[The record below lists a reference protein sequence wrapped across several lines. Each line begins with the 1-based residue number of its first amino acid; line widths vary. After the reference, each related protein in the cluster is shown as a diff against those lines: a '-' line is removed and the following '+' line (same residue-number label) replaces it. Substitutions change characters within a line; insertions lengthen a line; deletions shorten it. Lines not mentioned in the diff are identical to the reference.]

1 MFFLPKF
8 SIILYHINMID
19 LEILKANRSEIIERL
34 NNRFIIDYKELVNK
48 VLNLEK
54 KRKELAKEIC
64 DVSRGINLLN
74 EDIFGLKKDN
84 KDASELINYLKE
96 RKKYLNECD
105 IKLKSIELDIKNTL
119 SNIPNIPNKGVPIG
133 SNSKDNV
140 VVYQTEINEKLIK
153 KPHYELIKEFDII
166 DFDLGVKLT
175 GAGFP
180 VYKGKGAKLQRA
192 LVNFFLDE
200 VTDSGFVEHEIPIVL
215 NEDSFFATGQ
225 LPDKEN
231 QMYKVDDNFFLIP
244 TAEVPLTNLYRNVI
258 VEEKS
263 LPIKLTGYSPCFR
276 REAGSWGKDVRG
288 LNRLH
293 QFDKVE
299 IVQIVKPEESYYTL
313 ETMRIVVERIVK
325 KLELPY
331 RVLKLCTGDLGFN
344 SAFTYDIEVY
354 SVGQDKWLEVSS
366 ISNFETYQSNRL
378 NLKYRNAS
386 GEKIL
391 LHTLNGSALALP
403 RILAAIL
410 EWNYDG
416 EKIFIPQVLHK
427 YTNFDFIDVK

>member
-1 MFFLPKF
+1 
-8 SIILYHINMID
+8 MIE
-19 LEILKANRSEIIERL
+19 LEILENYKDEVIRRL
-34 NNRFIIDYKELVNK
+34 NNRNIIDYSELVNSAIK
-48 VLNLEK
+48 LEK
-54 KRKELAKEIC
+54 KRKSLAKEIC
-64 DVSRGINLLN
+64 DISRGINLLN
-74 EDIFGLKKDN
+74 DEIYSLKKEN
-84 KDASELINYLKE
+84 KDTSELIEYLKE
-96 RKKYLNECD
+96 RKKYLSECSTNLKNIEID
-105 IKLKSIELDIKNTL
+105 IKKTL
-119 SNIPNIPNKGVPIG
+119 SNIPNIPYKSVPVGG
-133 SNSKDNV
+133 SSKENI
-140 VVYQTEINEKLIK
+140 VVYQTEIDEKLIK
-153 KPHYELIKEFDII
+153 KPHYELIKEFNII
-166 DFDLGVKLT
+166 DFDLGIKLT

-180 VYKGKGAKLQRA
+180 VYKGKGAKIQRA

-200 VTDSGFVEHEIPIVL
+200 VTNSGYVEHEIPIVL

-231 QMYKVDDNFFLIP
+231 QMYRVDDNFFLIL

-258 VEEKS
+258 VEEDS

-299 IVQIVKPEESYYTL
+299 IVQIVKPEESYFTL
-313 ETMRIVVERIVK
+313 ETMRIVVEKIVK

-331 RVLKLCTGDLGFN
+331 RILKLCTGDLGFN
-344 SAFTYDIEVY
+344 SAFTYDLEVY
-354 SVGQDKWLEVSS
+354 SVGQDKWLEASS

-378 NLKYRNAS
+378 NLKYRNTVS

-416 EKIFIPQVLHK
+416 EKIIIPQVLRK
-427 YTNFDFIDVK
+427 YTNFDLIEKF

>member
-1 MFFLPKF
+1 
-8 SIILYHINMID
+8 MIE
-19 LEILKANRSEIIERL
+19 LEILENYKDEVIRRL
-34 NNRFIIDYKELVNK
+34 NNRNIIDYTELVNSAIK
-48 VLNLEK
+48 LEK
-54 KRKELAKEIC
+54 KRKSLAKEVC
-64 DVSRGINLLN
+64 DISRGINLLN
-74 EDIFGLKKDN
+74 DEIYSLKKEN
-84 KDASELINYLKE
+84 KDTSELIEYLKE
-96 RKKYLNECD
+96 RKKYLSECSTNLKNIEID
-105 IKLKSIELDIKNTL
+105 IKKTL
-119 SNIPNIPNKGVPIG
+119 SNIPNIPYKSVPVG
-133 SNSKDNV
+133 ASSKENI
-140 VVYQTEINEKLIK
+140 VVYQTEIDEKLIR
-153 KPHYELIKEFDII
+153 KPHYELIKEFNII
-166 DFDLGVKLT
+166 DFDLGIKLT

-180 VYKGKGAKLQRA
+180 VYKGKGAKIQRA

-200 VTDSGFVEHEIPIVL
+200 VTNSGYVEHEIPIVL

-231 QMYKVDDNFFLIP
+231 QMYRVDDNFFLIP

-258 VEEKS
+258 VEEDS

-299 IVQIVKPEESYYTL
+299 IVQIVKPEESYFTL
-313 ETMRIVVERIVK
+313 ETMRIVVEKIVK

-331 RVLKLCTGDLGFN
+331 RILKLCTGDLGFN
-344 SAFTYDIEVY
+344 SAFTYDLEVY
-354 SVGQDKWLEVSS
+354 SVGQDKWLEASS
-366 ISNFETYQSNRL
+366 ISNFETYQANRL
-378 NLKYRNAS
+378 NLKYRNAVS

-416 EKIFIPQVLHK
+416 EKIIIPQVLRK
-427 YTNFDFIDVK
+427 YTNFDLIEKF

>member
-1 MFFLPKF
+1 
-8 SIILYHINMID
+8 MIE
-19 LEILKANRSEIIERL
+19 LEILENYKDEVIRRL
-34 NNRFIIDYKELVNK
+34 NNRNIIDYSELVNSAIK
-48 VLNLEK
+48 LEK
-54 KRKELAKEIC
+54 KRKSLAKEVC
-64 DVSRGINLLN
+64 DISRGINLLN
-74 EDIFGLKKDN
+74 DEIYSLKKEN
-84 KDASELINYLKE
+84 KDTSELIEYLKE
-96 RKKYLNECD
+96 RKKYLSECSTNLKNIEID
-105 IKLKSIELDIKNTL
+105 IKKTL
-119 SNIPNIPNKGVPIG
+119 SNIPNIPYKSVPVG
-133 SNSKDNV
+133 ASSKENI
-140 VVYQTEINEKLIK
+140 VVYQTEIDEKLVK
-153 KPHYELIKEFDII
+153 KPHYELIKEFNII
-166 DFDLGVKLT
+166 DFDLGIKLT

-180 VYKGKGAKLQRA
+180 VYKGKGAKIQRA

-200 VTDSGFVEHEIPIVL
+200 VTNSGYVEHEIPIVL

-231 QMYKVDDNFFLIP
+231 QMYRVDDNFFLIP

-258 VEEKS
+258 VEEDS

-299 IVQIVKPEESYYTL
+299 IVQIVKPEESYFTL
-313 ETMRIVVERIVK
+313 ETMRIVVEKIVK

-331 RVLKLCTGDLGFN
+331 RILKLCTGDLGFN
-344 SAFTYDIEVY
+344 SAFTYDLEVY
-354 SVGQDKWLEVSS
+354 SVGQDKWLEASS
-366 ISNFETYQSNRL
+366 ISNFETYQANRL
-378 NLKYRNAS
+378 NLKYRNAVS

-416 EKIFIPQVLHK
+416 EKIIIPQVLRK
-427 YTNFDFIDVK
+427 YTNFDLIEKF

>member
-34 NNRFIIDYKELVNK
+34 NNRFIIDYTELVNK

-96 RKKYLNECD
+96 RKKYLNECE

-231 QMYKVDDNFFLIP
+231 QMYRVDDNFFLIP

-258 VEEKS
+258 EFVIPS
-263 LPIKLTGYSPCFR
+263 FYFSYS
-276 REAGSWGKDVRG
+276 
-288 LNRLH
+288 
-293 QFDKVE
+293 
-299 IVQIVKPEESYYTL
+299 
-313 ETMRIVVERIVK
+313 
-325 KLELPY
+325 
-331 RVLKLCTGDLGFN
+331 
-344 SAFTYDIEVY
+344 
-354 SVGQDKWLEVSS
+354 
-366 ISNFETYQSNRL
+366 
-378 NLKYRNAS
+378 
-386 GEKIL
+386 
-391 LHTLNGSALALP
+391 
-403 RILAAIL
+403 
-410 EWNYDG
+410 
-416 EKIFIPQVLHK
+416 
-427 YTNFDFIDVK
+427 

>member
-1 MFFLPKF
+1 
-8 SIILYHINMID
+8 MIE
-19 LEILKANRSEIIERL
+19 LEILENYKDEVIRRL
-34 NNRFIIDYKELVNK
+34 NNRNIIDYSELVNSAIK
-48 VLNLEK
+48 LEK
-54 KRKELAKEIC
+54 KRKSLAKEIC
-64 DVSRGINLLN
+64 DISRGINLLN
-74 EDIFGLKKDN
+74 DEIYSLKKEN
-84 KDASELINYLKE
+84 KDTSELIEYLKE
-96 RKKYLNECD
+96 RKKYLSECSTNLKNIEID
-105 IKLKSIELDIKNTL
+105 IKKTL
-119 SNIPNIPNKGVPIG
+119 SNIPNIPYKSVPVG
-133 SNSKDNV
+133 ASSKENI
-140 VVYQTEINEKLIK
+140 VVYQTEIDEKLIK
-153 KPHYELIKEFDII
+153 KPHYELIKEFNII
-166 DFDLGVKLT
+166 DFDLGIKLT

-180 VYKGKGAKLQRA
+180 VYKGKGAKIQRA

-200 VTDSGFVEHEIPIVL
+200 VTNSGYVEHEIPIVL
-215 NEDSFFATGQ
+215 NGDSFFATGQ

-231 QMYKVDDNFFLIP
+231 QMYRVDDNFFLIP

-258 VEEKS
+258 VEEDS

-299 IVQIVKPEESYYTL
+299 IVQIVKPEESYFTL
-313 ETMRIVVERIVK
+313 ETMRIVVEKIVK

-331 RVLKLCTGDLGFN
+331 RILKLCTGDLGFN
-344 SAFTYDIEVY
+344 SAFTYDLEVY
-354 SVGQDKWLEVSS
+354 SVGQDKWLEASS
-366 ISNFETYQSNRL
+366 ISNFETYQANRL
-378 NLKYRNAS
+378 NLKYRNAVS

-416 EKIFIPQVLHK
+416 EKIIIPQVLRK
-427 YTNFDFIDVK
+427 YTNFDLIEKF

>member
-1 MFFLPKF
+1 
-8 SIILYHINMID
+8 MIE
-19 LEILKANRSEIIERL
+19 LEILENYKDEVIRRL
-34 NNRFIIDYKELVNK
+34 NNRNIIDYSELVNSAIK
-48 VLNLEK
+48 LEK
-54 KRKELAKEIC
+54 KRKSLAKEVC
-64 DVSRGINLLN
+64 DISRGINLLN
-74 EDIFGLKKDN
+74 DEIYSLKKEN
-84 KDASELINYLKE
+84 KDTSELIEYLKE
-96 RKKYLNECD
+96 RKKYLSECSTNLKNIEID
-105 IKLKSIELDIKNTL
+105 IKKTL
-119 SNIPNIPNKGVPIG
+119 SNIPNIPYKSVPVG
-133 SNSKDNV
+133 ASSKENI
-140 VVYQTEINEKLIK
+140 VVYQTEIDEKLIK
-153 KPHYELIKEFDII
+153 KPHYELIKEFNII
-166 DFDLGVKLT
+166 DFDLGIKLT

-180 VYKGKGAKLQRA
+180 VYKGKGAKIQRA

-200 VTDSGFVEHEIPIVL
+200 VTNSGYVEHEIPIVL

-231 QMYKVDDNFFLIP
+231 QMYRVDDNFFLIP

-258 VEEKS
+258 VEEDS

-299 IVQIVKPEESYYTL
+299 IVQIVKPEESYFTL
-313 ETMRIVVERIVK
+313 ETMRIVVEKIVK

-331 RVLKLCTGDLGFN
+331 RILKLCTGDLGFN
-344 SAFTYDIEVY
+344 SAFTYDLEVY
-354 SVGQDKWLEVSS
+354 SVGQDKWLEASS
-366 ISNFETYQSNRL
+366 ISNFETYQANRL
-378 NLKYRNAS
+378 NLKYRNAVS

-416 EKIFIPQVLHK
+416 EKIIIPQVLRK
-427 YTNFDFIDVK
+427 YTNFDLIEKF

>member
-1 MFFLPKF
+1 
-8 SIILYHINMID
+8 MIE
-19 LEILKANRSEIIERL
+19 LEILENYKDEVIRRL
-34 NNRFIIDYKELVNK
+34 NNRNIIDYSELVNSAIK
-48 VLNLEK
+48 LEK
-54 KRKELAKEIC
+54 KRKSLAKEIC
-64 DVSRGINLLN
+64 DISRGINLLN
-74 EDIFGLKKDN
+74 DEIYSLKKEN
-84 KDASELINYLKE
+84 KDTSELIEYLKE
-96 RKKYLNECD
+96 RKKYLSECSTNLKNIEID
-105 IKLKSIELDIKNTL
+105 IKKTL
-119 SNIPNIPNKGVPIG
+119 SNIPNIPYKSVPVGG
-133 SNSKDNV
+133 SSKENI
-140 VVYQTEINEKLIK
+140 VVYQTEIDEKLIK
-153 KPHYELIKEFDII
+153 KPHYELIKEFNII
-166 DFDLGVKLT
+166 DFDLGIKLT

-180 VYKGKGAKLQRA
+180 VYKGKGAKIQRA

-200 VTDSGFVEHEIPIVL
+200 VTNSGYVEHEIPIVL

-231 QMYKVDDNFFLIP
+231 QMYRVDDNFFLIP

-258 VEEKS
+258 VEEDS

-299 IVQIVKPEESYYTL
+299 IVQIVKPEESYFTL
-313 ETMRIVVERIVK
+313 ETMRIVVEKIVK

-331 RVLKLCTGDLGFN
+331 RILKLCTGDLGFN
-344 SAFTYDIEVY
+344 SAFTYDLEVY
-354 SVGQDKWLEVSS
+354 SVGQDKWLEASS

-378 NLKYRNAS
+378 NLKYRNTVS

-416 EKIFIPQVLHK
+416 EKIIIPQVLRK
-427 YTNFDFIDVK
+427 YTNFDLIEKF